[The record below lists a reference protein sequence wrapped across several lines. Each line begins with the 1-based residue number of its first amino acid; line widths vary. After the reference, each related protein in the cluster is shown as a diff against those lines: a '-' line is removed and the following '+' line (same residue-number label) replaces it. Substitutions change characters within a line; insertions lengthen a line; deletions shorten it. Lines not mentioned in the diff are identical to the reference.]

1 MNNIAELIKNSNS
14 NTSSPF
20 TSNVKALFPVPVGIY
35 HINNFK
41 NTYFEID
48 VVDTAIFT
56 ENKTQAGIYNT
67 KSNQVL
73 NDPKLKDLKET
84 IDSMVHHFLFNTLY
98 FPKSVKP
105 ELVCSWAAIGL
116 GGSRVERHMH
126 TNSVYSGVCY
136 LKSEGNAGR
145 LTFHSGDNANTFCSP
160 TVKPIVDRP
169 INLNSDTWT
178 ILPKTG
184 DVFIFPSHLEHSVS
198 ENDSDENRGIL
209 AFNYFL
215 KGTISEDPTV
225 SLTL

>member
-20 TSNVKALFPVPVGIY
+20 TSSVKALFPVPVGIY

-48 VVDTAIFT
+48 VVDTAIFE
-56 ENKTQAGIYNT
+56 ENKTQEGVYNT

-73 NDPKLKDLKET
+73 NNPKLKDLKES
-84 IDSMVHHFLFNTLY
+84 IDSIVHHYLFDTLY
-98 FPKSVKP
+98 FPRSIKP

-116 GGSRVERHMH
+116 GGSRVKQHMH

-160 TVKPIVDRP
+160 TVKPIVDKP
-169 INLNSDTWT
+169 INLNSDTWSV
-178 ILPKTG
+178 LPKTG

-198 ENDSDENRGIL
+198 ENDSEENRGIL

-215 KGTISEDPTV
+215 KGTISENPTL

>member
-1 MNNIAELIKNSNS
+1 MNNIAELIKNSN
-14 NTSSPF
+14 NNDSSPF
-20 TSNVKALFPVPVGIY
+20 THNVKALFPVPVGIY
-35 HINNFK
+35 NIKNFK
-41 NTYFEID
+41 NTYFDIDTIDNEI
-48 VVDTAIFT
+48 FM
-56 ENKTQAGIYNT
+56 ENTTQSGVYNT

-84 IDSMVHHFLFNTLY
+84 IDSIVQHYLFDTLY
-98 FPKSVKP
+98 FPRKIKP

-145 LTFHSGDNANTFCSP
+145 LMFHSGDNANTFCSP
-160 TVKPIVDRP
+160 TVKPIVEKP
-169 INLNSDTWT
+169 MSLNSDTWSA
-178 ILPKTG
+178 LPKTG
-184 DVFIFPSHLEHSVS
+184 DVFIFPSHLEHSVT
-198 ENDSDENRGIL
+198 ENETSRNRGIL

-215 KGTISEDPTV
+215 KGEISTDPTL